1 MARAPFRSVP
11 VGSPETELSGIKKPP
26 GFAGVGD
33 RSGGAMVFDWYVV
46 FIDDNG
52 DPMLG
57 GSATLQWYGV
67 EFIDAGVVT
76 PTLGDAVAV
85 DALTVLS
92 KSVGARLWPWC
103 RITAITPPNTS
114 KIVEVTIPSAEDGTW
129 AIEIDGD
136 DIYSFKASG
145 SSIGLI
151 LDGLFTQLI
160 ANGASITVSAPA
172 VGTLRFVAD
181 VDFALILTS
190 PGDVMTQEDIAALAT
205 PAAEMRVYMAESGAV
220 VLAEDS
226 ITRFS
231 VAAAAAVVDALPPP
245 EESTSDLAA
254 AVVEAIV
261 VPDTTDILA
270 QVQAGIV
277 AECANF
283 GALRT
288 LVNLPDP
295 ARTGE
300 LTGST
305 SYEIRA
311 IVSDKY
317 TTLYGF
323 TISSDI
329 ACTVTW
335 WSGNTFNMSDTT
347 PIQAGGN
354 WTVAPTRNRPF
365 KTNLEEAMKLVCSSS
380 SAKLRITYWAEY
392 INSFN
397 DSP

>member
-26 GFAGVGD
+26 GFAGTGD

-46 FIDDNG
+46 FIDDDG
-52 DPMLG
+52 APMVG

-76 PTLGDAVAV
+76 PTLGDAVVV
-85 DALTVLS
+85 DALAVLS

-103 RITAITPPNTS
+103 RVTAITPPNTS

-129 AIEIDGD
+129 AIEIVDD
-136 DIYSFKASG
+136 DIYSFEASG

-151 LDGLFTQLI
+151 LDGLFTQAI
-160 ANGASITVSAPA
+160 ANGAGITVSAPA

-181 VDFALILTS
+181 AEFSLVLTS

-205 PAAEMRVYMAESGAV
+205 PAAELRVYMAESGAV

-231 VAAAAAVVDALPPP
+231 AAAAAAVVDALPAP

-261 VPDTTDILA
+261 VPDTADILA

-305 SYEIRA
+305 SYDIRA
-311 IVSDKY
+311 SVTDKY

-323 TISSDI
+323 TITSDI

-335 WSGNTFNMSDTT
+335 WSSNAYNMSEPT

-354 WTVAPTRNRPF
+354 WTIAPTRNRPF
-365 KTNLEEAMKLVCSSS
+365 KTNLEEILRLVCSSS
-380 SAKLRITYWAEY
+380 AAKLRVTYWAEY